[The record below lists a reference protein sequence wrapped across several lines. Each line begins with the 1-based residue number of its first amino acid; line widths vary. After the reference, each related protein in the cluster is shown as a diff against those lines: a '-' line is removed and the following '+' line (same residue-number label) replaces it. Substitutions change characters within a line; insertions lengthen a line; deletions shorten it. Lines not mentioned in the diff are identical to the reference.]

1 MMEKAMEESYEFFPH
16 SFGRMLMQLGLS
28 DSRFRRKSDFQAVV
42 STPKPAACKKSLSES
57 MESVSSL
64 PTGSNSGR

>member
-1 MMEKAMEESYEFFPH
+1 MNFFRIH
-16 SFGRMLMQLGLS
+16 SGGMLTQLGLS
-28 DSRFRRKSDFQAVV
+28 DSRFRRKSEFRAVV

-64 PTGSNSGR
+64 STGSTSGR